1 MTRARL
7 ARYRKARSLAKVSVI
22 QQVGALPYRLRDDGA
37 VEVLLITSRDT
48 GRWVIPKG
56 NPMRGLA
63 GHEAAA
69 REAYEEA
76 GAVGTAC
83 PTSLGHFRYL
93 KRRTQGDTTA
103 EVSVYPLVVREQA
116 GDWPERGQRRVKW
129 FPVGEAA
136 DAVAEG
142 GLKRLI
148 RNFATSPA
156 APDARPAS
164 SIRRTGMA
172 GWFQK
177 LLPSQGRFFDQFEAH
192 AATLVAGADALAR
205 LLAADG
211 DVGGDRTAA
220 IQTIQAEEHKADDV
234 IRDVLTDLRR
244 VFVTPFDRSAITQ
257 LIGAMD
263 DAIDE
268 MNATA
273 KSAELYEVNSFE
285 PGMRDI
291 AAIVVEAARVTQE
304 GVPLLRKLAT
314 NAGRLTELTA
324 RLVELEGHAD
334 DIHSSG
340 LKALFKAHAATAPM
354 EFVVGREIYSHLE
367 RVVDRFE
374 DVADAIQGLVIDH
387 A

>member
-1 MTRARL
+1 M
-7 ARYRKARSLAKVSVI
+7 
-22 QQVGALPYRLRDDGA
+22 
-37 VEVLLITSRDT
+37 ITSRDT

-56 NPMRGLA
+56 NRMAGLA
-63 GHEAAA
+63 DHVAAG
-69 REAYEEA
+69 REAWEEA
-76 GAVGTAC
+76 GAIGDPC
-83 PTSLGHFRYL
+83 PSAIGSFRYL
-93 KRRTQGDTTA
+93 KRRPSGDTTA
-103 EVSVYPLVVREQA
+103 EVIVFPLAVREQA
-116 GDWPERGQRRVKW
+116 RDWPERDQRRVQW
-129 FPVGEAA
+129 FSVA
-136 DAVAEG
+136 DAAGQVAEG
-142 GLKRLI
+142 GLKQLI
-148 RNFATSPA
+148 RNFAKSPA
-156 APDARPAS
+156 GAIAAPAAATG
-164 SIRRTGMA
+164 RTGMA

-177 LLPSQGRFFDQFEAH
+177 LLPSQGRFFEQFEEH
-192 AATLVAGADALAR
+192 AATLVGGADALA
-205 LLAADG
+205 LLLRGDG
-211 DVGGDRTAA
+211 DRGTA
-220 IQTIQAEEHKADDV
+220 IQTIQDEEHKADDI

-263 DAIDE
+263 DSIDE

-273 KSAELYEVNSFE
+273 KSAELYEVSTFE

-304 GVPLLRKLAT
+304 AVPLLRNLGK

-334 DIHSSG
+334 DIHASG
-340 LKALFKAHAATAPM
+340 LKALFKAHGATAPM
-354 EFVVGREIYSHLE
+354 DFVVGREIYSHLE

>member
-1 MTRARL
+1 M
-7 ARYRKARSLAKVSVI
+7 
-22 QQVGALPYRLRDDGA
+22 
-37 VEVLLITSRDT
+37 ITSRDT

-56 NPMRGLA
+56 NPMPGA
-63 GHEAAA
+63 ASHQAAA
-69 REAYEEA
+69 REAFEEA
-76 GAVGTAC
+76 GITGDAC
-83 PTSLGHFRYL
+83 PTDIGAFRYL
-93 KRRTQGDTTA
+93 KRRADGDVTA
-103 EVSVYPLVVREQA
+103 SVTVYPLAVRAQA
-116 GDWPERGQRRVKW
+116 ADWPERGQRQVRW
-129 FPVGEAA
+129 FPLSDAA
-136 DAVAEG
+136 DRVAEG
-142 GLKRLI
+142 GLKTII

-156 APDARPAS
+156 SGSAPAGA
-164 SIRRTGMA
+164 TGRKTMA

-177 LLPSQGRFFDQFEAH
+177 LLPSQGRFFEQFEEH
-192 AATLVAGADALAR
+192 SATLVAGADALAR
-205 LLAADG
+205 LLGGDG
-211 DVGGDRTAA
+211 DRAGA
-220 IQTIQAEEHKADDV
+220 IATIQSEEHKADDI
-234 IRDVLTDLRR
+234 IREVLTDLRR
-244 VFVTPFDRSAITQ
+244 VFVTPFDRSAITA

-273 KSAELYEVNSFE
+273 KSAELYDVKTFE

-304 GVPLLRKLAT
+304 AVPLLRQLGR

-334 DIHSSG
+334 DLHSAG
-340 LKALFKAHAATAPM
+340 LKALYNAHGKGAPM
-354 EFVVGREIYSHLE
+354 DFVVGREIYSHLE

>member
-1 MTRARL
+1 M
-7 ARYRKARSLAKVSVI
+7 
-22 QQVGALPYRLRDDGA
+22 
-37 VEVLLITSRDT
+37 LLITSRDT

-56 NPMRGLA
+56 NTTPGA
-63 GHEAAA
+63 ASHQAAA
-69 REAYEEA
+69 REAFEEA
-76 GAVGTAC
+76 GVTGEMC
-83 PTSLGHFRYL
+83 PTDVGAFRYL
-93 KRRTQGDTTA
+93 KRRPDGDVTA
-103 EVSVYPLVVREQA
+103 SVTVYPLAVRDQA
-116 GDWPERGQRRVKW
+116 DDWPERGQRQVRW
-129 FPVGEAA
+129 FALPDAA
-136 DAVAEG
+136 EQVAEG
-142 GLKRLI
+142 GLKTII
-148 RNFATSPA
+148 RNFATSPDTGA
-156 APDARPAS
+156 MPAGA
-164 SIRRTGMA
+164 TGRKTMA

-177 LLPSQGRFFDQFEAH
+177 LLPSQGRFFEQFEEH
-192 AATLVAGADALAR
+192 SATLVAGADALAR
-205 LLAADG
+205 LL
-211 DVGGDRTAA
+211 GGDSDRAGTIA
-220 IQTIQAEEHKADDV
+220 TIQAEEHKADDI
-234 IRDVLTDLRR
+234 IRDVLTDLRK
-244 VFVTPFDRSAITQ
+244 VFVTPFDRSAITA
-257 LIGAMD
+257 LIGSMD

-304 GVPLLRKLAT
+304 AVPLLRQLAR

-334 DIHSSG
+334 DIHAAG
-340 LKALFKAHAATAPM
+340 LKALFKAHGANAPM

>member
-1 MTRARL
+1 M
-7 ARYRKARSLAKVSVI
+7 
-22 QQVGALPYRLRDDGA
+22 
-37 VEVLLITSRDT
+37 ITSRDT

-56 NPMRGLA
+56 NPHNGLPS
-63 GHEAAA
+63 HEGAA

-76 GAVGTAC
+76 GAIGAVC
-83 PTSLGHFRYL
+83 PTEIGQFRYL
-93 KRRTQGDTTA
+93 KRRPQGDMTA
-103 EVSVYPLVVREQA
+103 SVTVYPLAVRDQA
-116 GDWPERGQRRVKW
+116 EDWPERGQRQVRW
-129 FPVGEAA
+129 FPLAEAA
-136 DAVAEG
+136 DRVAEG
-142 GLKRLI
+142 GLKSII
-148 RNFATSPA
+148 RNFANSPA
-156 APDARPAS
+156 PLEAAPAPN
-164 SIRRTGMA
+164 RRNTMA

-177 LLPSQGRFFDQFEAH
+177 LLPSQGRFFEQFEEH
-192 AATLVAGADALAR
+192 AATLVAGADALAK
-205 LLAADG
+205 LLHGDADR
-211 DVGGDRTAA
+211 VGA
-220 IQTIQAEEHKADDV
+220 IAEIQRQEHIADDI

-244 VFVTPFDRSAITQ
+244 VFVTPFDRSAITA

-273 KSAELYEVNSFE
+273 KSAELYEFSKFE

-291 AAIVVEAARVTQE
+291 SAIVVEAARVTQE
-304 GVPLLRKLAT
+304 TVPLLRKLSP

-334 DIHSSG
+334 DIHATG
-340 LKALFKAHAATAPM
+340 LKALYNSHGKTAPM
-354 EFVVGREIYSHLE
+354 DFIVGREIYSHLE